1 MDAAVRHWVDLWDY
15 LDGNFWGVWR
25 WAEKNLS
32 PDEVAWQP
40 VPQVAS
46 IGWNLQHLGEML
58 DYYLA
63 HIFKHGQPVAR
74 DLPTMRSG
82 SQDDSR
88 FRDLQAIAKASSG
101 NFAMMQGKAP
111 FDLAKLQDGLKTMG
125 AEGAKF
131 KALFPDDSK
140 TGGETEASAKI
151 WQAKA
156 DFNKAADALAAA
168 VSAAQTSIK
177 DEASLKA
184 EYPKVARSC
193 GGCHMETDGFAP
205 RLADIFKR
213 VK

>member
-1 MDAAVRHWVDLWDY
+1 MLRITAAAVAIVIGATVVHAQNV
-15 LDGNFWGVWR
+15 
-25 WAEKNLS
+25 
-32 PDEVAWQP
+32 EVVKQR
-40 VPQVAS
+40 
-46 IGWNLQHLGEML
+46 
-58 DYYLA
+58 
-63 HIFKHGQPVAR
+63 R
-74 DLPTMRSG
+74 DVM
-82 SQDDSR
+82 
-88 FRDLQAIAKASSG
+88 QAIAKASSG

-111 FDLAKLQDGLKTMG
+111 FDLAKVQDGLKTMG

-131 KALFPDDSK
+131 KDLFPDDSK

-168 VSAAQTSIK
+168 VNAAQTSIK

-205 RLADIFKR
+205 RLADSFKR